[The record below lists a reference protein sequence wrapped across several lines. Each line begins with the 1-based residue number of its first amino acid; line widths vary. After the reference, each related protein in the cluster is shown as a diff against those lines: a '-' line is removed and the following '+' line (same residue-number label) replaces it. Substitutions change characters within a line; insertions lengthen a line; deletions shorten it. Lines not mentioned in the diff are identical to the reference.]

1 MLLFDWRE
9 ACYWVARR
17 RPLRR
22 VAGLLLRS
30 LSRRLLT
37 RLDQEDAVR
46 AQTRVLLGL
55 VHRARQ
61 TPFGRDHDFAR
72 MRTPE
77 DYRRLVP
84 LSSPTVP
91 VVGGHDAAHRA
102 AWRLA
107 LALACQHG
115 ARLPLVPGGF
125 VVLDEQDDFAA
136 RLPYLIAPYGSRDVG
151 PTAGA
156 GAVCLAG
163 SVDRLLNCCEK
174 TPPPNAL
181 PGTERGSKAE
191 DNPVS
196 VSTPDILPP
205 PSASG
210 RELGGGVPSLP
221 STSPTEAGSRRLA
234 DRMPDLALVLYQR
247 DPGASVDPLRAE
259 LRESTL
265 LLETATLLGA
275 PIAVEDPR
283 HGRLRLLADH
293 GVYFEFVS
301 LDQVHHER
309 PERLQ
314 LDQVKLSEPYELVIT
329 SSAGLWACR
338 TGQLICFD
346 RLNPP
351 LVTLTGPI
359 PPAPVAVSATA
370 VLTLPAPPV
379 SRPRNDGIPAVPT
392 GMFGHNPWSAHADRG

>member
-30 LSRRLLT
+30 ISRRVLT

-136 RLPYLIAPYGSRDVG
+136 RLPYLIAPYGTRDVG

-163 SVDRLLNCCEK
+163 SVDRLLNC
-174 TPPPNAL
+174 AD
-181 PGTERGSKAE
+181 R
-191 DNPVS
+191 
-196 VSTPDILPP
+196 
-205 PSASG
+205 
-210 RELGGGVPSLP
+210 
-221 STSPTEAGSRRLA
+221 SPTEAGSRRLA

-247 DPGASVDPLRAE
+247 DPGVSVDPLRAE

-265 LLETATLLGA
+265 ILETATLLGA

-338 TGQLICFD
+338 TGQVICFD
-346 RLNPP
+346 RLSPP

-359 PPAPVAVSATA
+359 PRAPVAVSEAA

-379 SRPRNDGIPAVPT
+379 NRPRNDGIPAVPT
-392 GMFGHNPWSAHADRG
+392 GMFGHNPWSAPADRG